1 MDLVRSPVPSP
12 VVWSI
17 PLFFVKDYFESLERF
32 LDKSSASQS
41 SGGIV
46 FNFDKG
52 MDLTDADRATAQ
64 LSWGW
69 DGTGMTGTFYGR
81 CR

>member
-1 MDLVRSPVPSP
+1 
-12 VVWSI
+12 
-17 PLFFVKDYFESLERF
+17 

-64 LSWGW
+64 LYDW
-69 DGTGMTGTFYGR
+69 DDWDILGFWDFG
-81 CR
+81 CREHQTCLKLKVES